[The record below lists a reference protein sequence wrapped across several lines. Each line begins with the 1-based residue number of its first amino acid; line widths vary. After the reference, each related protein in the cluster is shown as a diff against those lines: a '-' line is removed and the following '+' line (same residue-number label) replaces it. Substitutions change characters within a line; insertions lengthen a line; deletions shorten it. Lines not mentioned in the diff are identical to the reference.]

1 MPVLIKV
8 GNYVFFISL
17 KYCSNFQFMAM
28 KSDEH
33 VFQSRWVEAGVY
45 ILIYPYMCELMIGYR
60 LQNVQCWGEP
70 GPLKHIQIKAN
81 KTSSTL

>member
-1 MPVLIKV
+1 
-8 GNYVFFISL
+8 
-17 KYCSNFQFMAM
+17 MAT

-70 GPLKHIQIKAN
+70 GPLKHIQKGKQNIIN
-81 KTSSTL
+81 TLMFPLLFEMKLNQSCTVN